1 MPRNLTRAAATTA
14 TAASPRAVP
23 RASSPTAAARRASLT
38 RLEVVLGDAGI
49 DEDRF
54 ATIAAR
60 AIEELRGTEARI
72 DDPTTQVTATEAL
85 TLKAGGLDLARR
97 RRTEPDPV
105 GEAAA
110 RYAAIL
116 ADSEDVA
123 GVAQRLGVTRA
134 RVRQRAAERTLLA
147 IREDDE
153 WRFPRAQFDD
163 GAPIR
168 GLPAVS
174 LALPPDLHPVAVWS
188 FLREPSTDLALGD
201 RPASPLEWLRSGGS
215 PDPVA
220 AIAREL

>member
-1 MPRNLTRAAATTA
+1 MATRTPR
-14 TAASPRAVP
+14 
-23 RASSPTAAARRASLT
+23 
-38 RLEVVLGDAGI
+38 RLAVVLADAGI
-49 DEDRF
+49 DEARF
-54 ATIAAR
+54 SRVAAR
-60 AIEELRGTEARI
+60 AIEELRAPEARI
-72 DDPTTQVTATEAL
+72 DDPASQLTAAEAAS
-85 TLKAGGLDLARR
+85 LKAGGLDLARR

-110 RYAAIL
+110 RYAALL

-123 GVAQRLGVTRA
+123 QVAERLGVTRA

-153 WRFPRAQFDD
+153 WRFPRAQFAD

-174 LALPPDLHPVAVWS
+174 LAMPPDLHPVAAWA
-188 FLREPSTDLALGD
+188 FLNEPSSDLPVGD
-201 RPASPLEWLRSGGS
+201 RPASPLDWLRSGGS
-215 PDPVA
+215 PEPVA

>member
-1 MPRNLTRAAATTA
+1 MPK
-14 TAASPRAVP
+14 
-23 RASSPTAAARRASLT
+23 AAARSLSS
-38 RLEVVLGDAGI
+38 LELILGNAGI
-49 DEDRF
+49 DRERF
-54 ATIAAR
+54 ASVAAR

-72 DDPTTQVTATEAL
+72 DDPASQLTDAETTSL
-85 TLKAGGLDLARR
+85 RAGGLDLARR
-97 RRTEPDPV
+97 RRSEPDPI
-105 GEAAA
+105 GETAA

-123 GVAQRLGVTRA
+123 TVAERLGVTRA

-153 WRFPRAQFDD
+153 WRFPRAQFEA

-174 LALPPDLHPVAVWS
+174 LALPPDLHPVAVWT
-188 FLREPSTDLALGD
+188 FLREPTTDLPVAD

-215 PDPVA
+215 PEPVA

>member
-1 MPRNLTRAAATTA
+1 MPRTTGRQGLA
-14 TAASPRAVP
+14 
-23 RASSPTAAARRASLT
+23 

-54 ATIAAR
+54 ARVAAR
-60 AIEELRGTEARI
+60 ALEELRGTEARI
-72 DDPTTQVTATEAL
+72 DDPATQLTVAEASHL
-85 TLKAGGLDLARR
+85 RAGGLDLARR
-97 RRTEPDPV
+97 RRSEPDPV
-105 GEAAA
+105 GESAA

-123 GVAQRLGVTRA
+123 GVAERLGVTRA

-147 IREDDE
+147 LREEDE
-153 WRFPRAQFDD
+153 WRFPRAQFVD

-174 LALPPDLHPVAVWS
+174 LALPADLHPVATWA
-188 FLREPSTDLALGD
+188 FLNEPSMDLTVGD
-201 RPASPLEWLRSGGS
+201 RAASPLEWLRSGGS

-220 AIAREL
+220 ALAREL

>member
-1 MPRNLTRAAATTA
+1 MKGQASTARATPLRT
-14 TAASPRAVP
+14 
-23 RASSPTAAARRASLT
+23 
-38 RLEVVLGDAGI
+38 LEVILGDAGI
-49 DEDRF
+49 DQERF
-54 ATIAAR
+54 ANLAAR
-60 AIEELRGTEARI
+60 AIEELRGSEVRI
-72 DDPTTQVTATEAL
+72 DDPSTQLAPGDATNL
-85 TLKAGGLDLARR
+85 RAGGLDLARR
-97 RRTEPDPV
+97 RRNEPDPIA
-105 GEAAA
+105 ETAA
-110 RYAAIL
+110 RYTALL

-123 GVAQRLGVTRA
+123 GVARRLGVTKA

-153 WRFPRAQFDD
+153 WRFPKAQFQD

-174 LALPPDLHPVAVWS
+174 LALPPDLHPVAVWT
-188 FLREPSTDLALGD
+188 FLREPSTDLAVDD

>member
-1 MPRNLTRAAATTA
+1 MVVKSAPALR
-14 TAASPRAVP
+14 
-23 RASSPTAAARRASLT
+23 
-38 RLEVVLGDAGI
+38 RLELVLGDAGI
-49 DEDRF
+49 DEERF
-54 ATIAAR
+54 AHVAAR
-60 AIEELRGTEARI
+60 AIGELRGTGARI
-72 DDPTTQVTATEAL
+72 DDPSGQLTESETK
-85 TLKAGGLDLARR
+85 TLRAGGLDLAKRR
-97 RRTEPDPV
+97 RSEPDPIT
-105 GEAAA
+105 ESAA

-116 ADSEDVA
+116 ADSDDV
-123 GVAQRLGVTRA
+123 GEVATRLGVTRA
-134 RVRQRAAERTLLA
+134 RVRQRAGERTLLA

-153 WRFPRAQFDD
+153 WRVPRSQFAD

-188 FLREPSTDLALGD
+188 FLNEPLTDLTVDD

>member
-1 MPRNLTRAAATTA
+1 MRKMPRTM
-14 TAASPRAVP
+14 
-23 RASSPTAAARRASLT
+23 ARPSLS

-49 DEDRF
+49 DEERF
-54 ATIAAR
+54 ARVAAR

-72 DDPTTQVTATEAL
+72 DDPTTQLTEPEAANL
-85 TLKAGGLDLARR
+85 RAGGLDLARR

-123 GVAQRLGVTRA
+123 GVAERLGVTRA

-153 WRFPRAQFDD
+153 WRFPRAQFAD

-174 LALPPDLHPVAVWS
+174 LAIPPDLHPVAVWS
-188 FLREPSTDLALGD
+188 FLREPSTDLTVGD

-220 AIAREL
+220 AIARDL

>member
-1 MPRNLTRAAATTA
+1 MSPSAPR
-14 TAASPRAVP
+14 
-23 RASSPTAAARRASLT
+23 TAAAASTARRPSPARRTGLSQ
-38 RLEVVLGDAGI
+38 LELVLGDAGI
-49 DEDRF
+49 DRDRF
-54 ATIAAR
+54 AAVAAR

-72 DDPTTQVTATEAL
+72 DDPTGQLTEAETRRL
-85 TLKAGGLDLARR
+85 RAGGLDLARR
-97 RRTEPDPV
+97 RRTEPDPI
-105 GEAAA
+105 GESAA

-123 GVAQRLGVTRA
+123 QVAERLGVTRA

-147 IREDDE
+147 VREDDE

-163 GAPIR
+163 EAPIR

-174 LALPPDLHPVAVWS
+174 LALPPDLHPVAVWT
-188 FLREPSTDLALGD
+188 FLREPTTDLAVDD

-215 PDPVA
+215 PDAVA

>member
-1 MPRNLTRAAATTA
+1 M
-14 TAASPRAVP
+14 
-23 RASSPTAAARRASLT
+23 AARGT
-38 RLEVVLGDAGI
+38 RTLVARSAVRSPSPAPHGALSKLELVLGNAGI

-54 ATIAAR
+54 AAAAAR

-72 DDPTTQVTATEAL
+72 DDPASQLSDAEAQGL
-85 TLKAGGLDLARR
+85 RAGGLDLAKRR
-97 RRTEPDPV
+97 RAEPDPI

-123 GVAQRLGVTRA
+123 QVATRLGVTRA

-147 IREDDE
+147 IREDDA
-153 WRFPRAQFDD
+153 WRFPRAQFDA

-174 LALPPDLHPVAVWS
+174 LALPPDLHPVAVWA
-188 FLREPSTDLALGD
+188 FLREPSTDLPVGE

-220 AIAREL
+220 ALAREL

>member
-1 MPRNLTRAAATTA
+1 MARITARAAAA
-14 TAASPRAVP
+14 GAASPA
-23 RASSPTAAARRASLT
+23 ASRRRGLAGLQ
-38 RLEVVLGDAGI
+38 VVLGDAGI

-54 ATIAAR
+54 TRVAAR

-72 DDPTTQVTATEAL
+72 DDPATQLSAAEASHL
-85 TLKAGGLDLARR
+85 RAGGLDLARR

-116 ADSEDVA
+116 ADSEAVADVA
-123 GVAQRLGVTRA
+123 ERLGVTRA

-147 IREDDE
+147 IREEDE
-153 WRFPRAQFDD
+153 WRFPRAQFAD

-174 LALPPDLHPVAVWS
+174 LAIPSDLHPVATWA
-188 FLREPSTDLALGD
+188 FLNEPITDLTVGD
-201 RPASPLEWLRSGGS
+201 RAASPLDWLRSGGS

-220 AIAREL
+220 ALAREL

>member
-1 MPRNLTRAAATTA
+1 LPPTRTRTA
-14 TAASPRAVP
+14 LSK
-23 RASSPTAAARRASLT
+23 
-38 RLEVVLGDAGI
+38 LELVLGDAGI

-54 ATIAAR
+54 AAVAAR

-72 DDPTTQVTATEAL
+72 DDPATQLTESEHRN
-85 TLKAGGLDLARR
+85 LKAGGLDLARR
-97 RRTEPDPV
+97 RRTEPDPI

-110 RYAAIL
+110 RYAALL

-123 GVAQRLGVTRA
+123 EVATRLGVTRA

-174 LALPPDLHPVAVWS
+174 LALPPDLHPVAVWG
-188 FLREPSTDLALGD
+188 FLREPSSDLPVAD
-201 RPASPLEWLRSGGS
+201 RPATPLEWLRSGGS
-215 PDPVA
+215 PEPVA

>member
-1 MPRNLTRAAATTA
+1 MARTT
-14 TAASPRAVP
+14 SR
-23 RASSPTAAARRASLT
+23 TAAAPRATREPAAASAAGRRSLT
-38 RLEVVLGDAGI
+38 RLEVVLGNAGI
-49 DEDRF
+49 DEERF
-54 ATIAAR
+54 AKAAAR
-60 AIEELRGTEARI
+60 AIEELRRPEASI
-72 DDPTTQVTATEAL
+72 DDPSTQLTASDAL

-97 RRTEPDPV
+97 RRTEPDPI

-110 RYAAIL
+110 QYAAIL
-116 ADSEDVA
+116 AESEDVA
-123 GVAQRLGVTRA
+123 GVAARLGVTRA
-134 RVRQRAAERTLLA
+134 RVRQRASERTLLA

-174 LALPPDLHPVAVWS
+174 LALPPDLHPVAVWT
-188 FLREPSTDLALGD
+188 FLREPTTELTVGD
-201 RPASPLEWLRSGGS
+201 RPSSPLEWLRSGGS

>member
-1 MPRNLTRAAATTA
+1 MAK
-14 TAASPRAVP
+14 
-23 RASSPTAAARRASLT
+23 AAARSLNS
-38 RLEVVLGDAGI
+38 LELILGDAGI
-49 DEDRF
+49 DQERF
-54 ATIAAR
+54 ASVAAR
-60 AIEELRGTEARI
+60 AIQELRGPEARI
-72 DDPTTQVTATEAL
+72 DDPASQLTDAEAASL
-85 TLKAGGLDLARR
+85 RAGGLDLARR
-97 RRTEPDPV
+97 RRSEPDPI
-105 GEAAA
+105 GETAA

-123 GVAQRLGVTRA
+123 RVAERLGVTRA

-153 WRFPRAQFDD
+153 WRFPRAQFEA

-174 LALPPDLHPVAVWS
+174 LALPPDLHPVAVWT
-188 FLREPSTDLALGD
+188 FLREPTTDLPVAE

-215 PDPVA
+215 PEPVA

>member
-1 MPRNLTRAAATTA
+1 MVTRTPR
-14 TAASPRAVP
+14 
-23 RASSPTAAARRASLT
+23 
-38 RLEVVLGDAGI
+38 RLAVVLADAGI

-54 ATIAAR
+54 TRVAAR
-60 AIEELRGTEARI
+60 AIDELRAPEAEI
-72 DDPTTQVTATEAL
+72 DDPTSQLTTAEAAS
-85 TLKAGGLDLARR
+85 LKAGGLDLARR

-123 GVAQRLGVTRA
+123 QVAERLGVTRA

-147 IREDDE
+147 IREGDE
-153 WRFPRAQFDD
+153 WRFPRAQFAD

-174 LALPPDLHPVAVWS
+174 VAMPPDLHPVAVWA
-188 FLREPSTDLALGD
+188 FLKEPSSDLPVGD
-201 RPASPLEWLRSGGS
+201 RPVSPLDWLRSGGS
-215 PDPVA
+215 PEPVA